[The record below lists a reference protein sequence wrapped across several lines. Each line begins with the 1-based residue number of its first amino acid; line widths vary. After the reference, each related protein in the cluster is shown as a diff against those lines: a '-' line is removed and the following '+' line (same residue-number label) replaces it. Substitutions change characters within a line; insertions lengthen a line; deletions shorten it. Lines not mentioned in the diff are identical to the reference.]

1 MGEIDF
7 GTHVTILYTVILVLL
22 LAYGWWLIRRS
33 NAMEAPK
40 SIEEMQSETR
50 RLEAEASL
58 LRAKR
63 NLRDEQQPWRAYIP
77 VVMGGLSGVVLVLGT
92 AALVLTFKQ

>member
-1 MGEIDF
+1 MYDNPTTMAIF
-7 GTHVTILYTVILVLL
+7 AALSIAIML
-22 LAYGWWLIRRS
+22 YGWWLIRKGDS
-33 NAMEAPK
+33 MQPPK
-40 SIEEMQSETR
+40 SVEEMQSETR

-77 VVMGGLSGVVLVLGT
+77 MFLGGLSSVVLVLVT